1 MNLILLVLLV
11 GVILLVLG
19 NPAKTKKIF
28 VSPPKEKEKGYSTLT
43 DYNLDAASVYGAF
56 QK

>member
-19 NPAKTKKIF
+19 NPSKSKQVYQA
-28 VSPPKEKEKGYSTLT
+28 PRENGKGYSTLT
-43 DYNLDAASVYGAF
+43 DYNFDAASVYGAF

>member
-19 NPAKTKKIF
+19 NPSEAKQLYQA
-28 VSPPKEKEKGYSTLT
+28 PPRENGKGYSTLI
-43 DYNLDAASVYGAF
+43 DYNFDAASVYGAF

>member
-19 NPAKTKKIF
+19 NPSKTKRESQI
-28 VSPPKEKEKGYSTLT
+28 PKEKPKGYSTLT
-43 DYNLDAASVYGAF
+43 DYNFDAASVYGAF

>member
-11 GVILLVLG
+11 GVLLLVLG
-19 NPAKTKKIF
+19 NPPKTKPRYQA
-28 VSPPKEKEKGYSTLT
+28 PPKAKERGYGTLI
-43 DYNLDAASVYGAF
+43 DYNFDAASVYGAF